1 LLENGEIRITM
12 YQNIRYRANKGFSL
26 TELIIYILMA
36 TIVFGVIISIFLFV
50 RSSSRRTTSSFE
62 IREKT
67 DSAVRWLKTDLMET
81 SLSSIRAYPNNDFKS
96 EAPGVSFISAVDE
109 TGKGGDI
116 FLDSTDFGNPS
127 WQKYVFYTVVEDK
140 VWPMALQDGRKITLR
155 LGKLVRWEYKQ
166 SSTVPSATT
175 LKPFSDINQ
184 ATTPPRTILNGIML
198 PAKIGDVNQVEWFGR
213 LRIPHVKP
221 GGTPQ
226 PGALDYG
233 GFRVSFVRR
242 KISGSGHAVSIEE
255 ELSNVN
261 PSESTDTDGNTDL
274 IQVDFIALNISDK
287 TGQPTA
293 LSQSF
298 QLKPRN

>member
-1 LLENGEIRITM
+1 M
-12 YQNIRYRANKGFSL
+12 CQNMHRSRNRGFSL
-26 TELIIYILMA
+26 TELIIYILMS
-36 TIVFGVIISIFLFV
+36 TIVFGVIISIFFFV
-50 RSSSRRTTSSFE
+50 RSSSRRTASSFE
-62 IREKT
+62 IREQT
-67 DSAVRWLKTDLMET
+67 DSALRWLKNDLMET
-81 SLSSIRAYPNNDFKS
+81 SLNSIRTYPDNSNKS
-96 EAPGVSFISAVDE
+96 EAPGVSFISAVDV
-109 TGKGGDI
+109 TGKAGDI
-116 FLDSTDFGNPS
+116 VLDTSEFGNPS

-140 VWPMALQDGRKITLR
+140 VWPMALKDGTKITLR

-166 SSTVPSATT
+166 SNTVPSATT

-184 ATTPPRTILNGIML
+184 ATTPPRTVLSGIML
-198 PAKIGDVNQVEWFGR
+198 PAKIGDINQKEWFGR
-213 LRIPHVKP
+213 LRIPHVAP
-221 GGTPQ
+221 GKSPQ

-242 KISGSGHAVSIEE
+242 KLSGSGPGLSVEE

-274 IQVDFIALNISDK
+274 IQVDFIALQISSK

-293 LSQSF
+293 LSQTF